1 MNFRFF
7 TSEAIR
13 TLRRNSA
20 PSIAAFLT
28 VMVTTLVLGVFIPIT
43 NIATGAANDVRSRLL
58 VEVFINDD
66 ATKAEVAELRETLEA
81 NKDVKSVNYVSK
93 EEALASLEGPLEDAS
108 DVLGSNPLP
117 ASFQA
122 IPNDP
127 DRVGAI
133 VASLETSTTANG
145 ENAKTT
151 YVSPAIN
158 DVQNREDET
167 EKILSITGGV
177 KFAMWGLAILLV
189 LTSALLVGN
198 TIRLSIY
205 ARRREIEVMRMV
217 GATSWFIRW
226 PFVIEG
232 IFVGA
237 AGGLIAIG
245 MLLLFKQTIID
256 PVSEKF
262 ALFAAPDTINF
273 ASLTLILMIA
283 AIGISAAG
291 SGLTLRRF
299 LRV

>member
-7 TSEAIR
+7 TNEALR

-43 NIATGAANDVRSRLL
+43 NIATGAANDVRSRLM
-58 VEVFINDD
+58 VEIFLKD
-66 ATKAEVAELRETLEA
+66 AATQAQVAELKTKLQ
-81 NKDVKSVNYVSK
+81 DLSYVKSVEYVSK
-93 EEALASLEGPLEDAS
+93 AEAKESLTGTLKNASEL
-108 DVLGSNPLP
+108 LGKNPLP
-117 ASFQA
+117 ASYRVT
-122 IPNDP
+122 PTDP
-127 DRVGAI
+127 DDVDKI
-133 VASLETSTTANG
+133 VAAVQSGTASSG
-145 ENAKTT
+145 KVT
-151 YVSPAIN
+151 YISPAID
-158 DVQNREDET
+158 DVQNREDQT
-167 EKILSITGGV
+167 DKILTITGGV

-189 LTSALLVGN
+189 LTTALLVGN

-205 ARRREIEVMRMV
+205 ARRREVEVMRMV

-232 IFVGA
+232 VFVGA
-237 AGGLIAIG
+237 AGGLTAILL
-245 MLLLFKQTIID
+245 LLLFKETIID
-256 PVSEKF
+256 PVSDKF

-273 ASLTLILMIA
+273 WALTLVLMLSA
-283 AIGISAAG
+283 VAISAAG

>member
-7 TSEAIR
+7 FSEALR

-43 NIATGAANDVRSRLL
+43 NIATGAANDVRSRLM
-58 VEVFINDD
+58 VEVFIAD
-66 ATKAEVAELRETLEA
+66 AATNAEVNALKGRLESSQYT
-81 NKDVKSVNYVSK
+81 KKVTYVSK
-93 EEALASLEGPLEDAS
+93 AEAQESLEGTLKDAS
-108 DVLGSNPLP
+108 ELLGKNPLP
-117 ASFQA
+117 ASFQVT
-122 IPNDP
+122 PKDP
-127 DRVGAI
+127 DDVDAI
-133 VASLETSTTANG
+133 VNSLTSSASTSSG
-145 ENAKTT
+145 SPS
-151 YVSPAIN
+151 YVSPAID
-158 DVQNREDET
+158 DVQNREDQT
-167 EKILSITGGV
+167 QKILTITGGV

-205 ARRREIEVMRMV
+205 ARRREVEVMRMV

-237 AGGLIAIG
+237 AGGLFAVM
-245 MLLLFKQTIID
+245 MLLIFKQTVID
-256 PVSEKF
+256 PVSDRF

-273 ASLTLILMIA
+273 WTLTLVLMLSA
-283 AIGISAAG
+283 VLISALG
-291 SGLTLRRF
+291 SGMTLRRF

>member
-7 TSEAIR
+7 FSEALR

-43 NIATGAANDVRSRLL
+43 NIATGAANDVRSRLM
-58 VEVFINDD
+58 VEVFIAD
-66 ATKAEVAELRETLEA
+66 AATNAEVNALKGRLESSPY
-81 NKDVKSVNYVSK
+81 VKTVTYVSK
-93 EEALASLEGPLEDAS
+93 AEAQDSLEGTLKDAS
-108 DVLGSNPLP
+108 KLLGENPLP
-117 ASFQA
+117 ASFQVT
-122 IPNDP
+122 PKDP
-127 DRVGAI
+127 DEVNAI
-133 VASLETSTTANG
+133 VQSLTRSASTNRNKPS
-145 ENAKTT
+145 
-151 YVSPAIN
+151 YVSPAI
-158 DVQNREDET
+158 DEVQNREDQT
-167 EKILSITGGV
+167 QKILTITGGV

-205 ARRREIEVMRMV
+205 ARRREVEVMRMV

-237 AGGLIAIG
+237 AGGLFAVM
-245 MLLLFKQTIID
+245 MLLIFKQTVID

-273 ASLTLILMIA
+273 WTLTLVLMLSA
-283 AIGISAAG
+283 VLISALG
-291 SGLTLRRF
+291 SGMTLRRF

>member
-7 TSEAIR
+7 TGEALR

-43 NIATGAANDVRSRLL
+43 NIATGAANDVRSRLM
-58 VEVFINDD
+58 VEVFLKDTATQAQKDALKSRLTADRNVKTVKYISKDD
-66 ATKAEVAELRETLEA
+66 AK
-81 NKDVKSVNYVSK
+81 
-93 EEALASLEGPLEDAS
+93 ASLSGTLKEAS
-108 DVLGSNPLP
+108 ELLGENPLP
-117 ASFQA
+117 ASFQVT
-122 IPNDP
+122 PNDP
-127 DRVGAI
+127 DRVNAI
-133 VASLETSTTANG
+133 VAALESPVAG
-145 ENAKTT
+145 KGKTN
-151 YVSPAIN
+151 YVSPAID
-158 DVQNREDET
+158 DVQNREDQT
-167 EKILSITGGV
+167 EKILTITGGV

-189 LTSALLVGN
+189 LTTTLLIGN

-232 IFVGA
+232 VFVGA
-237 AGGLIAIG
+237 AGGLIAIL
-245 MLLLFKQTIID
+245 MLLVFKQTIID
-256 PVSEKF
+256 PVSDRF

-273 ASLTLILMIA
+273 WTLTLILMIA
-283 AIGISAAG
+283 AVGISALG
-291 SGLTLRRF
+291 SGVTLRRF

>member
-7 TSEAIR
+7 TSEALR

-58 VEVFINDD
+58 VEVFLNDN
-66 ATKAEVAELRETLEA
+66 ATEQQVAALRKKLA
-81 NKDVKSVNYVSK
+81 SNSDVKSVTYVSK
-93 EEALASLEGPLEDAS
+93 EDALASLEGPLEDAS
-108 DVLGSNPLP
+108 EVLGSNPLP

-122 IPNDP
+122 VPNDP
-127 DRVGAI
+127 DQVSQI
-133 VASLETSTTANG
+133 VASLETTSADG
-145 ENAKTT
+145 EKKT

-205 ARRREIEVMRMV
+205 ARRREVEVMRMV
-217 GATSWFIRW
+217 GATNWFIRW

-237 AGGLIAIG
+237 AGGLVAVL
-245 MLLLFKQTIID
+245 MLLIFKQTIID
-256 PVSEKF
+256 PVSDKF
-262 ALFAAPDTINF
+262 ALFAAPETINF
-273 ASLTLILMIA
+273 VNLTLILMVA
-283 AIGISAAG
+283 AVGISAAG

-299 LRV
+299 LRA

>member
-7 TSEAIR
+7 TNEALR

-43 NIATGAANDVRSRLL
+43 NIATGAANDVRSRLM
-58 VEVFINDD
+58 VEVFLKD
-66 ATKAEVAELRETLEA
+66 AATQAQKNELKGKLE
-81 NKDVKSVNYVSK
+81 DLSYVKSVTYVSK
-93 EEALASLEGPLEDAS
+93 EQAKESLTGTLKDAS
-108 DVLGSNPLP
+108 ELLGKNPLP
-117 ASFQA
+117 ASYRVT
-122 IPNDP
+122 PNDP
-127 DRVGAI
+127 DDVDKI
-133 VASLETSTTANG
+133 VVALKTGTSNG
-145 ENAKTT
+145 ETTT
-151 YVSPAIN
+151 YISPAID
-158 DVQNREDET
+158 DVQNREDQT
-167 EKILSITGGV
+167 DKILTITGGV

-189 LTSALLVGN
+189 LTTALLVGN

-205 ARRREIEVMRMV
+205 ARRREVEVMRMV

-232 IFVGA
+232 VFVGA
-237 AGGLIAIG
+237 AGGLTAILL
-245 MLLLFKQTIID
+245 LLLFKETIID
-256 PVSEKF
+256 PVSDKF

-273 ASLTLILMIA
+273 WALTLVLMLSA
-283 AIGISAAG
+283 VAISAAG

>member
-7 TSEAIR
+7 FSEALR

-43 NIATGAANDVRSRLL
+43 NIATGAANDVRSRLM
-58 VEVFINDD
+58 VEVFIAD
-66 ATKAEVAELRETLEA
+66 AASNAEVNALKGKLEA
-81 NKDVKSVNYVSK
+81 SQYVKSVNYVSK
-93 EEALASLEGPLEDAS
+93 AEAQESLEGTLKDAS
-108 DVLGSNPLP
+108 ELLGKNPLP
-117 ASFQA
+117 ASFQVT
-122 IPNDP
+122 PNDP
-127 DRVGAI
+127 DDVDAI
-133 VASLETSTTANG
+133 VVSLQSSATTSSGKPSYA
-145 ENAKTT
+145 
-151 YVSPAIN
+151 SPAID
-158 DVQNREDET
+158 DVQNREDQT
-167 EKILSITGGV
+167 EKILTITGGV

-205 ARRREIEVMRMV
+205 ARRREVEVMRMV

-232 IFVGA
+232 VFVGA
-237 AGGLIAIG
+237 AGGLFAVL
-245 MLLLFKQTIID
+245 MLLIFKQTVID
-256 PVSEKF
+256 PVSDKF

-273 ASLTLILMIA
+273 WTLTLVLMISA
-283 AIGISAAG
+283 VLISAIG
-291 SGLTLRRF
+291 SGMTLRRF

>member
-7 TSEAIR
+7 FNEAMR

-58 VEVFINDD
+58 VEVFLQDKATQAQKD
-66 ATKAEVAELRETLEA
+66 ALRDRLEA
-81 NKDVKSVNYVSK
+81 NPDVKSVNYISK
-93 EEALASLEGPLEDAS
+93 EEALESLQGPLKDAS

-117 ASFQA
+117 ASFQV
-122 IPNDP
+122 IPKDP
-127 DRVGAI
+127 DTISQI
-133 VASLETSTTANG
+133 VTSLENSDG
-145 ENAKTT
+145 

-158 DVQNREDET
+158 DVQNREDQT
-167 EKILSITGGV
+167 EKILTITGGV

-205 ARRREIEVMRMV
+205 ARRREVEVMRMV

-232 IFVGA
+232 VLVGA
-237 AGGLIAIG
+237 AGGLIAVL
-245 MLLLFKQTIID
+245 MLLIFKQTIID
-256 PVSEKF
+256 PVSDRF

-273 ASLTLILMIA
+273 GSLTVILLVCA
-283 AIGISAAG
+283 VGISAAG

>member
-7 TSEAIR
+7 FSEALR

-43 NIATGAANDVRSRLL
+43 NIATGAANDVRSRLM
-58 VEVFINDD
+58 VEVFIAD
-66 ATKAEVAELRETLEA
+66 AATNAEVNALKGRLESSPY
-81 NKDVKSVNYVSK
+81 VKTVTYVSK
-93 EEALASLEGPLEDAS
+93 AEAQDSLEGTLKDAS
-108 DVLGSNPLP
+108 KLLGENPLP
-117 ASFQA
+117 ASFQVT
-122 IPNDP
+122 PKDP
-127 DRVGAI
+127 DEVNAI
-133 VASLETSTTANG
+133 VQSLTRSASTNRNKPS
-145 ENAKTT
+145 
-151 YVSPAIN
+151 YVSPAI
-158 DVQNREDET
+158 DEVQNREDQT
-167 EKILSITGGV
+167 QKILTITGGV

-205 ARRREIEVMRMV
+205 ARRREVEVMRMV

-237 AGGLIAIG
+237 AGGLFAVL
-245 MLLLFKQTIID
+245 MLLIFKQTVID

-273 ASLTLILMIA
+273 WTLTLVLMLSA
-283 AIGISAAG
+283 VLISALG
-291 SGLTLRRF
+291 SGMTLRRF